1 MKEDAKRDLI
11 PALIVFLVCLIGS
24 GLHNWMTMVSL
35 LPIIC
40 YALYFIGIIK
50 PKEMYEPKPA
60 SSDSFWKSM
69 YNYPHPIIMPRVLY
83 ALLGVVYL
91 LIGFALFLIFPVN
104 LYFWNWANISFKM
117 ASSSAVKIPVHPG
130 REQPGRSGHL
140 YGASET
146 PVQDANFR
154 PARPHPGPIPSFTSQ
169 KPPKPDLSGKKQASS
184 ASMSDPQ
191 AQREKMARMAE
202 KQTIAQ
208 IEKNNDEL
216 IEIQKNTAHALDS
229 MFGDSKITKAKFQ
242 TGFDSA
248 VEMSQQNLDAAREY
262 IKSGHNPEVLQKFLN
277 RSQTINK
284 KTGELLDA
292 LVTHQQNQM
301 EDNLNDLTESLDEL
315 QESIK
320 YYH

>member
-1 MKEDAKRDLI
+1 
-11 PALIVFLVCLIGS
+11 
-24 GLHNWMTMVSL
+24 
-35 LPIIC
+35 
-40 YALYFIGIIK
+40 
-50 PKEMYEPKPA
+50 
-60 SSDSFWKSM
+60 
-69 YNYPHPIIMPRVLY
+69 
-83 ALLGVVYL
+83 
-91 LIGFALFLIFPVN
+91 
-104 LYFWNWANISFKM
+104 
-117 ASSSAVKIPVHPG
+117 
-130 REQPGRSGHL
+130 
-140 YGASET
+140 
-146 PVQDANFR
+146 
-154 PARPHPGPIPSFTSQ
+154 
-169 KPPKPDLSGKKQASS
+169 
-184 ASMSDPQ
+184 
-191 AQREKMARMAE
+191 MARMAE

>member
-1 MKEDAKRDLI
+1 
-11 PALIVFLVCLIGS
+11 
-24 GLHNWMTMVSL
+24 
-35 LPIIC
+35 
-40 YALYFIGIIK
+40 
-50 PKEMYEPKPA
+50 
-60 SSDSFWKSM
+60 
-69 YNYPHPIIMPRVLY
+69 
-83 ALLGVVYL
+83 
-91 LIGFALFLIFPVN
+91 
-104 LYFWNWANISFKM
+104 
-117 ASSSAVKIPVHPG
+117 
-130 REQPGRSGHL
+130 
-140 YGASET
+140 
-146 PVQDANFR
+146 
-154 PARPHPGPIPSFTSQ
+154 
-169 KPPKPDLSGKKQASS
+169 
-184 ASMSDPQ
+184 
-191 AQREKMARMAE
+191 MARMAE

-216 IEIQKNTAHALDS
+216 IEIQENTAHALDS

-262 IKSGHNPEVLQKFLN
+262 IKSGHNQEVLQKFLN